1 MDDIRVRI
9 LKVESDQ
16 TKNMLKIDSSV
27 LIPISV
33 VREH

>member
-16 TKNMLKIDSSV
+16 TKNMLKVDSSV